1 MNDGQRDGGRDH
13 AFGSD
18 IGHVVVAGEIL
29 NKILAVVD
37 DIVQVYLKGVH
48 IRGPGIHHRM
58 EIIVPVI
65 DRIQQADGGDHRF
78 GHGAHDGHQRAQI
91 SGAVDPG
98 GFLYTF
104 RQAFKIIFHNEHIEL
119 HDGERQDAG
128 GIGIQQP
135 QASYDHISGDH
146 TDEKHH
152 ADDIQQ

>member
-1 MNDGQRDGGRDH
+1 MAITGLDM
-13 AFGSD
+13 
-18 IGHVVVAGEIL
+18 GHTMDTSVRR
-29 NKILAVVD
+29 
-37 DIVQVYLKGVH
+37 Y
-48 IRGPGIHHRM
+48 
-58 EIIVPVI
+58 
-65 DRIQQADGGDHRF
+65 
-78 GHGAHDGHQRAQI
+78 
-91 SGAVDPG
+91 PG

-146 TDEKHH
+146 TAEKHH